1 METIINEL
9 KNAQNVRSNLSK
21 LRQLVRDSKEKEL
34 SLEELDHNNWMLP
47 FLKSED
53 AKTRKNAALL
63 LGELECENAKT
74 ALWEAYQREQTL
86 FVKSAYLNAL
96 SHLDVEELVPELK
109 EELSSLMTGEVLPE
123 NQKHVNEQV
132 RELRKILI
140 QYEGITHHTF
150 SARNQTCEVL
160 LLCNREQKGAIIHTI
175 TDGRAKL
182 HPLGILVETSQ
193 LSAVMQSRLYRELVF
208 PIHAGGLLPA
218 DAKSAAQK
226 LWNSDMYELLERLHK
241 ESGDFYFRIECK
253 SPMTLEERS
262 AFSKKLS
269 SELERLSAGKM
280 INSTSDY
287 EIELRLIATKDG
299 SF

>member
-96 SHLDVEELVPELK
+96 SHLDVEELMPELK
-109 EELSSLMTGEVLPE
+109 EELSVLMTGEVLPE
-123 NQKHVNEQV
+123 NQKHVNEQ
-132 RELRKILI
+132 EEKDRKE
-140 QYEGITHHTF
+140 Y
-150 SARNQTCEVL
+150 
-160 LLCNREQKGAIIHTI
+160 
-175 TDGRAKL
+175 DGKQ
-182 HPLGILVETSQ
+182 E
-193 LSAVMQSRLYRELVF
+193 
-208 PIHAGGLLPA
+208 
-218 DAKSAAQK
+218 
-226 LWNSDMYELLERLHK
+226 K
-241 ESGDFYFRIECK
+241 EK
-253 SPMTLEERS
+253 
-262 AFSKKLS
+262 
-269 SELERLSAGKM
+269 
-280 INSTSDY
+280 
-287 EIELRLIATKDG
+287 
-299 SF
+299 

>member
-21 LRQLVRDSKEKEL
+21 LRQLVRDSKEL

-74 ALWEAYQREQTL
+74 ALWEAYQTEQTL

-109 EELSSLMTGEVLPE
+109 EELSVLMTGEVLPE

-140 QYEGITHHTF
+140 QYEGIDTHHFDIKQKNNHVLLVTN
-150 SARNQTCEVL
+150 RNHRGILENQTGGKV
-160 LLCNREQKGAIIHTI
+160 
-175 TDGRAKL
+175 
-182 HPLGILVETSQ
+182 HPLGVIVQTDDLLQ
-193 LSAVMQSRLYRELVF
+193 LLQIRTYRDMLF
-208 PIHAGGLLPA
+208 LLRP
-218 DAKSAAQK
+218 
-226 LWNSDMYELLERLHK
+226 
-241 ESGDFYFRIECK
+241 
-253 SPMTLEERS
+253 
-262 AFSKKLS
+262 
-269 SELERLSAGKM
+269 
-280 INSTSDY
+280 
-287 EIELRLIATKDG
+287 
-299 SF
+299 

>member
-96 SHLDVEELVPELK
+96 SHLDVEELMPELK
-109 EELSSLMTGEVLPE
+109 EELSVLMTGEVLPE
-123 NQKHVNEQV
+123 NQKHVNEQPAGIDISIPFPVQNFSIKPNV
-132 RELRKILI
+132 RCVAHR
-140 QYEGITHHTF
+140 HHPTPSKSSIF
-150 SARNQTCEVL
+150 FPASS
-160 LLCNREQKGAIIHTI
+160 
-175 TDGRAKL
+175 GR
-182 HPLGILVETSQ
+182 Q
-193 LSAVMQSRLYRELVF
+193 
-208 PIHAGGLLPA
+208 
-218 DAKSAAQK
+218 
-226 LWNSDMYELLERLHK
+226 N
-241 ESGDFYFRIECK
+241 
-253 SPMTLEERS
+253 
-262 AFSKKLS
+262 
-269 SELERLSAGKM
+269 
-280 INSTSDY
+280 
-287 EIELRLIATKDG
+287 
-299 SF
+299 